1 MQDLPEL
8 PSDEPT
14 ASEDLELPPRE
25 PGTPAGMAARLMAIG
40 RDCTSRLTDSDR
52 ALDYDSILFDELGL
66 PK

>member
-25 PGTPAGMAARLMAIG
+25 PGTPAGMAAR
-40 RDCTSRLTDSDR
+40 
-52 ALDYDSILFDELGL
+52 
-66 PK
+66 

>member
-1 MQDLPEL
+1 
-8 PSDEPT
+8 
-14 ASEDLELPPRE
+14 
-25 PGTPAGMAARLMAIG
+25 MAIG